1 MLQINKEQ
9 MDEII
14 NNLGG
19 IYNALSE
26 LDIKSTEKNINIL
39 FGTNNTLKKII
50 NDINKN
56 IKEDDKKE
64 NK

>member
-1 MLQINKEQ
+1 MLQLKKEQ
-9 MDEII
+9 TDEII

-39 FGTNNTLKKII
+39 FGANNTLKKII

-56 IKEDDKKE
+56 IKEDDKK
-64 NK
+64 

>member
-1 MLQINKEQ
+1 MLQLNKEQ
-9 MDEII
+9 TDEII

-19 IYNALSE
+19 IYNVLSE

-39 FGTNNTLKKII
+39 FGANNTLKKII

>member
-1 MLQINKEQ
+1 MLQLNKEQ
-9 MDEII
+9 TDEII

-26 LDIKSTEKNINIL
+26 LDIKSTEKNINII
-39 FGTNNTLKKII
+39 FGANNTLKKII

-56 IKEDDKKE
+56 IKEDDKK
-64 NK
+64 